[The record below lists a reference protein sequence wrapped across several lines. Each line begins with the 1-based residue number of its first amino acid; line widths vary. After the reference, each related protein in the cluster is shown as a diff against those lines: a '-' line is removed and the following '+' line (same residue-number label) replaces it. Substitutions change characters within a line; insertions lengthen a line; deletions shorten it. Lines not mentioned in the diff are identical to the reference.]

1 MAEKQFV
8 PFDTV
13 RFESPIWNMVP
24 VHGKPILI
32 IELRNDLTRNVSFS
46 AFDFNSQKFLWRD
59 MVLPE
64 KWWVTLMGVT
74 DDTVWMKVF
83 DSADNPDKS
92 SLVSI
97 SLANGKI
104 VDSTDSFVSLPEETL
119 RPAQYLDGEEEF
131 EVVKNFLQKKL
142 QVAPKLGAEYLAYE
156 NFIFISYYKGN
167 PASFVNS
174 FSVFTQQGKF
184 VFEEEIGTNLK
195 GIGWNTFFIVNDR
208 VFFVKNKMELVT
220 FRIV

>member
-24 VHGKPILI
+24 VPGKPILI

-46 AFDFNSQKFLWRD
+46 AFDYSNQEFLWREV
-59 MVLPE
+59 VLPE
-64 KWWVTLMGVT
+64 KWWVTLLGATGDV
-74 DDTVWMKVF
+74 VRMKVF
-83 DSADNPDKS
+83 ESSDNPDKTS
-92 SLVSI
+92 FLNIILNSGELVS
-97 SLANGKI
+97 
-104 VDSTDSFVSLPEETL
+104 TTESFTALPDEAL

-142 QVAPKLGAEYLAYE
+142 QVTPKLGAEYLVHGNY
-156 NFIFISYYKGN
+156 IFISYYKGN

-174 FSVFTQQGKF
+174 FSVFTQQGKL
-184 VFEEEIGTNLK
+184 VLEEEIGTNLK